1 VRKLWLAIVVLA
13 ISACATQF
21 NGQSPKLDRHKTVY
35 IMPLENQSNM
45 PMAQAQAE
53 QLIASVLAE
62 SGLKVKLYP
71 KQNINDLQ
79 ASLEPQLR
87 LNQATTWLS
96 SQASG
101 YVITGSVQEWQY
113 KYGLDGEP
121 AIGITLTLNTT
132 EGNALWR
139 GSVSKSGW
147 GRESL
152 PHIALKALENLLDA
166 LNWE

>member
-1 VRKLWLAIVVLA
+1 MKTLWVIILMLM

-21 NGQSPKLDRHKTVY
+21 NGSSPVLDSNKTVY
-35 IMPLENQSNM
+35 IMPLENQSSM
-45 PMAQAQAE
+45 PMAQSQAE
-53 QLIASVLAE
+53 QLLASVLAE
-62 SGLKVKLYP
+62 SGLNVMLYP
-71 KQNINDLQ
+71 KRNVNDLQ
-79 ASLEPQLR
+79 ASLEPQQR
-87 LNQATTWLS
+87 LTEAKNWLANQP
-96 SQASG
+96 SG

-121 AIGITLTLNTT
+121 AIGVTLILSSTESNT
-132 EGNALWR
+132 LWR

-152 PHIALKALENLLDA
+152 SHIALKAFDNLLDA

>member
-1 VRKLWLAIVVLA
+1 MRIFWFALLVLA
-13 ISACATQF
+13 VSACATQF
-21 NGQSPKLDRHKTVY
+21 NAPSPKLDSTKTVY

-62 SGLKVKLYP
+62 YGLKVMVYP
-71 KQNINDLQ
+71 KLNVNDLQ
-79 ASLEPQLR
+79 ASLEPQQR
-87 LNQATTWLS
+87 LAEANKWLSNQAN
-96 SQASG
+96 G

-121 AIGITLTLNTT
+121 AIGVTLTLSTSQGNT
-132 EGNALWR
+132 LWR

-152 PHIALKALENLLDA
+152 SHIALKALENLLDA